1 MGTTNKTFRE
11 MSAERISIR
20 KRYENSKAPHSY
32 GVSRRQEQS
41 PPWHRRPAGGI
52 RRYQRFRTPSDADSQ
67 TYEHEFISR
76 EDDFVAERRS
86 RGFPTRSITESM
98 SKGRFKHEI
107 LKVSPEEAETETGE
121 KQVYFKAVA
130 IVGDFNGNVGLGM
143 DVALKPTRAARGAIN
158 SANENV
164 VSIRRGHW
172 GAQKHGLPHT
182 IFCKVSSVMDDLRGS
197 CSNTRGFRMPMSYYE
212 GTNQSW
218 QCCARLF

>member
-1 MGTTNKTFRE
+1 MGTTNKTFRK

-20 KRYENSKAPHSY
+20 KRYDNSKAPHSY

-86 RGFPTRSITESM
+86 RG
-98 SKGRFKHEI
+98 
-107 LKVSPEEAETETGE
+107 
-121 KQVYFKAVA
+121 
-130 IVGDFNGNVGLGM
+130 
-143 DVALKPTRAARGAIN
+143 
-158 SANENV
+158 
-164 VSIRRGHW
+164 
-172 GAQKHGLPHT
+172 
-182 IFCKVSSVMDDLRGS
+182 S

-218 QCCARLF
+218 QCCARLFS